1 MHQNKKM
8 TIKGEIKMKIN
19 KYSIVCLGVLV
30 SVTILGSQSVKAE
43 ETTEPTEVSRGT
55 SKANF
60 ELQAGD
66 NVTVPELLDPEIQ
79 PPTGNKGP
87 LSLDAVSSFNF
98 PTKKL
103 GSESQAPLEATP
115 VEGTKLGLQVTDSR
129 GQDLGWNLKVSAT
142 AFETAGENKL
152 TLKGAVMTIPE
163 GKLTSVEGVDP
174 LLTPTAKK
182 VKLSPT
188 ATSIMSATT
197 TQGRSTWVNSFEGKG
212 EKVTLAVPSGNK
224 VASYVSTITWS
235 LEDAP

>member
-1 MHQNKKM
+1 
-8 TIKGEIKMKIN
+8 MKIN
-19 KYSIVCLGVLV
+19 KYSILGLSVLM
-30 SVTILGSQSVKAE
+30 SVAILGSQSVEAAE
-43 ETTEPTEVSRGT
+43 ASAGS

-66 NVTVPELLDPEIQ
+66 DTTVPELLDPEIQ
-79 PPTGNKGP
+79 PPTLNKGP
-87 LSLDAVSSFNF
+87 LSLDSVSSFNF

-103 GSESQAPLEATP
+103 GSEAKAPLEATP

-142 AFETAGENKL
+142 AFETADKSL

-163 GKLTSVEGVDP
+163 GKLTTEDGVDP
-174 LLTPTAKK
+174 LLTPTAFK
-182 VKLSPT
+182 VDLSAT
-188 ATSIMSATT
+188 ATSIMSATK
-197 TQGRSTWVNSFEGKG
+197 TQGRSSWSNAFEGNG

>member
-1 MHQNKKM
+1 
-8 TIKGEIKMKIN
+8 MKLT
-19 KYSIVCLGVLV
+19 KYSIVGLGLLISVAVL
-30 SVTILGSQSVKAE
+30 GNQSVEAAE
-43 ETTEPTEVSRGT
+43 ASAGS

-66 NVTVPELLDPEIQ
+66 DTTIPELLDPEIQ
-79 PPTGNKGP
+79 PPTLNKGP
-87 LSLDAVSSFNF
+87 LSLDSVSSFNF

-103 GSESQAPLEATP
+103 GSEAKAPLEATP

-142 AFETAGENKL
+142 AFETADKSL
-152 TLKGAVMTIPE
+152 ILKGAVMTIPK
-163 GKLTSVEGVDP
+163 GKLTTEDGVDP
-174 LLTPTAKK
+174 LLTPTAFK
-182 VKLSPT
+182 VDLSAT

-197 TQGRSTWVNSFEGKG
+197 TQGRSSWSNAFEGNG
-212 EKVTLAVPSGNK
+212 EKVTLAVPAGNK

>member
-1 MHQNKKM
+1 
-8 TIKGEIKMKIN
+8 MKLT
-19 KYSIVCLGVLV
+19 KYSIVGLGLLISVAVL
-30 SVTILGSQSVKAE
+30 GNQSVEAAE
-43 ETTEPTEVSRGT
+43 ASAGS

-66 NVTVPELLDPEIQ
+66 DTTVPELLDPEIQ
-79 PPTGNKGP
+79 PPTLNKGP
-87 LSLDAVSSFNF
+87 LSLDSVSSFNF

-103 GSESQAPLEATP
+103 GSEAKAPLEATP

-142 AFETAGENKL
+142 AFETADKSL

-163 GKLTSVEGVDP
+163 GKLTTAEGVDP
-174 LLTPTAKK
+174 LLTPSAFK
-182 VKLSPT
+182 VNLSPT

-197 TQGRSTWVNSFEGKG
+197 TQGRSSWSNAFEGNG
-212 EKVTLAVPSGNK
+212 EKVTLAVPAGNK

>member
-1 MHQNKKM
+1 
-8 TIKGEIKMKIN
+8 MKLT
-19 KYSIVCLGVLV
+19 KYSIVGLGLLM
-30 SVTILGSQSVKAE
+30 SVAILGNQSVEA
-43 ETTEPTEVSRGT
+43 TEASAGS

-66 NVTVPELLDPEIQ
+66 NTTVPELLDPEIQ
-79 PPTGNKGP
+79 PPTLNKGP
-87 LSLDAVSSFNF
+87 LSLDSVSSFNF

-103 GSESQAPLEATP
+103 GSEAKAPLEATP

-142 AFETAGENKL
+142 AFETADKKL

-163 GKLTSVEGVDP
+163 GKLTTEDGVDP
-174 LLTPTAKK
+174 LLTPTAFK
-182 VKLSPT
+182 VDLSAT
-188 ATSIMSATT
+188 ATSIMSATK
-197 TQGRSTWVNSFEGKG
+197 TQGRSSWSNAFEGNG
-212 EKVTLAVPSGNK
+212 EKVTLAVPAGNK

>member
-1 MHQNKKM
+1 
-8 TIKGEIKMKIN
+8 MKIN
-19 KYSIVCLGVLV
+19 KYSILGLSVLM
-30 SVTILGSQSVKAE
+30 SVAILGSQSVEAAE
-43 ETTEPTEVSRGT
+43 ASAGT

-66 NVTVPELLDPEIQ
+66 DITVPEILDPEIQ
-79 PPTGNKGP
+79 PPTLNKGP

-142 AFETAGENKL
+142 AFETADKKL

-163 GKLTSVEGVDP
+163 GKLTTGEGVDP
-174 LLTPTAKK
+174 LLTPTAFK
-182 VKLSPT
+182 VDLSAT

-197 TQGRSTWVNSFEGKG
+197 TQGRSSWSNAFEGNG

>member
-1 MHQNKKM
+1 
-8 TIKGEIKMKIN
+8 MKIN
-19 KYSIVCLGVLV
+19 KYSILGLSVLM
-30 SVTILGSQSVKAE
+30 SVAILGSQSVEAAE
-43 ETTEPTEVSRGT
+43 ASAGS

-66 NVTVPELLDPEIQ
+66 DTTVPELLDPEIQ
-79 PPTGNKGP
+79 PPTLNKGP
-87 LSLDAVSSFNF
+87 LSLDSVSSFNF

-103 GSESQAPLEATP
+103 GSEAKAPLEATP

-142 AFETAGENKL
+142 AFETADKSL

-163 GKLTSVEGVDP
+163 GKLTTAEGVDP
-174 LLTPTAKK
+174 LLTPSAFK
-182 VKLSPT
+182 VNLSPT

-197 TQGRSTWVNSFEGKG
+197 TQGRSSWSNAFEGNG
-212 EKVTLAVPSGNK
+212 EKVTLAVPAGNK

>member
-1 MHQNKKM
+1 M
-8 TIKGEIKMKIN
+8 
-19 KYSIVCLGVLV
+19 LGLGILM
-30 SVTILGSQSVKAE
+30 SVAILGSQSAE
-43 ETTEPTEVSRGT
+43 AAEASKGT

-66 NVTVPELLDPEIQ
+66 NTTVPELLDPEIQ
-79 PPTGNKGP
+79 PPTLNKGP
-87 LSLDAVSSFNF
+87 LSLDSVSSFNF

-129 GQDLGWNLKVSAT
+129 GQDLGWKLKVSAT
-142 AFETAGENKL
+142 DFETTGENKL
-152 TLKGAVMTIPE
+152 TLRGAVMTIPE
-163 GKLTSVEGVDP
+163 GKLTTGEGVDP
-174 LLTPTAKK
+174 LLTPTAYK
-182 VKLSPT
+182 VNLSSK
-188 ATSIMSATT
+188 ATPIMSATS
-197 TQGRSTWVNSFEGKG
+197 TQGRSSWSNAFEGNG

>member
-1 MHQNKKM
+1 
-8 TIKGEIKMKIN
+8 MKIN
-19 KYSIVCLGVLV
+19 KYSILGLSVLM
-30 SVTILGSQSVKAE
+30 SVAILGSQSVEAAE
-43 ETTEPTEVSRGT
+43 ASAGS

-66 NVTVPELLDPEIQ
+66 NTTVPELLDPEIQ
-79 PPTGNKGP
+79 PPTLNKGP
-87 LSLDAVSSFNF
+87 LSLDSVSSFNF

-103 GSESQAPLEATP
+103 GSEAKAPLEATP

-142 AFETAGENKL
+142 AFETADKSL

-163 GKLTSVEGVDP
+163 GKLTTAEGVDP
-174 LLTPTAKK
+174 LLTPSAFK
-182 VKLSPT
+182 VNLSPT

-197 TQGRSTWVNSFEGKG
+197 TQGRSSWSNAFEGNG
-212 EKVTLAVPSGNK
+212 EKVTLAVPAGNK